1 MALHGEGDPVSLVR
15 YGQKLL
21 QEGHEEIAE
30 AVISRALTLESSNPV
45 VKEAYRDVNERLV
58 NRWHF
63 TMLNDIR
70 RNTAYYKAIRE
81 AVMTLQKPVILD
93 IESGTGILR

>member
-1 MALHGEGDPVSLVR
+1 M
-15 YGQKLL
+15 
-21 QEGHEEIAE
+21 
-30 AVISRALTLESSNPV
+30 
-45 VKEAYRDVNERLV
+45 KEAYRDVNERLV

-93 IESGTGILR
+93 IGSGTGILR

>member
-1 MALHGEGDPVSLVR
+1 MALRGEGDPAPSVR
-15 YGQKLL
+15 YGQELL

-30 AVISRALTLESSNPV
+30 TVIHKALTLDSSNPV

-70 RNTAYYKAIRE
+70 RNTAYYKAIRV
-81 AVMTLQKPVILD
+81 AVMTLQKLVILD
-93 IESGTGILR
+93 IGSGTEILR

>member
-1 MALHGEGDPVSLVR
+1 MALHGERDPVSLVR
-15 YGQKLL
+15 YGQELL

-30 AVISRALTLESSNPV
+30 AVIRKALTLDSNNPV

-63 TMLNDIR
+63 TMLNDIT

-93 IESGTGILR
+93 IGSGTGILR